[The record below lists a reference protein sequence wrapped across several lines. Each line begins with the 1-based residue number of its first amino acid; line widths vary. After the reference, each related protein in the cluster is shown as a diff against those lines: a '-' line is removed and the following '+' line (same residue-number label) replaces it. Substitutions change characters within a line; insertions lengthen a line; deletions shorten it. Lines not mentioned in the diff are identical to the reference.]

1 MDDRFRSRRDELDRA
16 RRGLQLATDICTLSQ
31 MASLDIARVAARTED
46 LVQDEESHQALA
58 RHSGRLGIL
67 MQDLNSLAPSSSRA
81 SLVQEKFCDEWA
93 AFICNQKALPR
104 PVVQKVQNAAQTF
117 SDVIAKLSVIE
128 DNGDS
133 SSYGDYSDSDTESDS
148 MTKSTESSEGS
159 DDGDESD
166 ESDESDDG
174 GDGGRS
180 CNKKRLRA

>member
-81 SLVQEKFCDEWA
+81 PLVQGFSEWA

-117 SDVIAKLSVIE
+117 SDIIAKLSVIE